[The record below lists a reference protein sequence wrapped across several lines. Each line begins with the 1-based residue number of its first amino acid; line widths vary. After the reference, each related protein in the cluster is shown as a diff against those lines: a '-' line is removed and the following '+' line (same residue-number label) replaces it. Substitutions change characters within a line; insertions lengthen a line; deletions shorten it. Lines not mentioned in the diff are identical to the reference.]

1 MSIIYF
7 RIILFVCLLPLLTIT
22 IYNLTIGQSPQPL
35 NVGIVNYENP
45 SHCSYKTYDLCDSKI
60 PLSCKYMK
68 EMEKHDLTLVIK
80 IILFGI

>member
-1 MSIIYF
+1 VSIIYF

-22 IYNLTIGQSPQPL
+22 IYNLTIGQAPRPL
-35 NVGIVNYENP
+35 NVGILNYENP
-45 SHCSYKTYDLCDSKI
+45 YCSYKTFDLCDSKI

-68 EMEKHDLTLVIK
+68 EMEKHELTMVIN